1 MQAAASGFDRSQ
13 PWRRCALWLLV
24 LLSAELCLAL
34 TGTQVSKLFDR
45 DGLGNAGAI
54 LGGLLH
60 PDLSPEFVGRVL
72 VLSVESLLIGL
83 LGTVMAVLIGVS
95 LAYVAIQVPD
105 LPDPPRRAPTLVRL
119 TDKGFDLIET
129 IMPEHEE
136 AARDILAPL
145 SLDEQKTLNALLA
158 RLIGGL
164 CD

>member
-1 MQAAASGFDRSQ
+1 MDMLPMEALGRLHEASIVVARERQAPLYARYGLQQGEFDALATLRRSGASEGLTPTALFEAAMMSSGGMTARIDRLEK
-13 PWRRCALWLLV
+13 AGLV
-24 LLSAELCLAL
+24 AR
-34 TGTQVSKLFDR
+34 GP
-45 DGLGNAGAI
+45 
-54 LGGLLH
+54 H
-60 PDLSPEFVGRVL
+60 PTD
-72 VLSVESLLIGL
+72 
-83 LGTVMAVLIGVS
+83 
-95 LAYVAIQVPD
+95 
-105 LPDPPRRAPTLVRL
+105 RRATLVRL